1 MPEAVL
7 STRALNRAL
16 LARQLLLEPSDQSI
30 EGVLQA
36 VGGLQTQY
44 APSGYIGLWSRMH
57 RFERAQ
63 LTEALESRRVIQ
75 GTLMRAT
82 IHMVAAAD
90 YWPMELAVRVAR
102 REWWLRVAGSQVKRL
117 DPDGIARAIRD
128 ELADGP
134 LRQKELSARLKE
146 RGYDGPQSGV
156 NILADIVRVPPSGT
170 WDQRRADL
178 YGLAAE
184 WLSPPRQLTERDGV
198 ELLIRRYLGGFGPAA
213 VADVANWMGVNIGT
227 VREVAA
233 TMELRT
239 FRDEAGRTLVDL
251 PDAPLPDPQVPAA
264 ARFLPVWDATL
275 LVHARRTLILPEEF
289 RSRVFNTR
297 TPHSVNTFL
306 LDGQVAG
313 TWRQAK
319 GAIQLEPF
327 RKLTR
332 VERAAL
338 DDEVPRLEGF
348 HAAGVA

>member
-16 LARQLLLEPSDQSI
+16 LARQFLLERSDQSI
-30 EGVLQA
+30 EGVLQS

-44 APSGYIGLWSRMH
+44 APSGYIGLWSRVE

-63 LTEALESRRVIQ
+63 LTAALESRRVIQ

-90 YWPMELAVRVAR
+90 YWPMEVAVRAAR
-102 REWWLRVAGSQVKRL
+102 REWWLRAAGSQVTSL
-117 DPDGIARAIRD
+117 DSEGIERAIRD

-134 LRQKELSARLKE
+134 LRQKDLSARLKE
-146 RGYDGPQSGV
+146 RGYDGPQSGI
-156 NILADIVRVPPSGT
+156 NILADIVRVPPTGT

-178 YGLAAE
+178 YGLAAD
-184 WLSPPRQLTERDGV
+184 WLSPPKNLTERDGV

-233 TMELRT
+233 TLELGS
-239 FRDEAGRTLVDL
+239 FRDEGGRALVDL
-251 PDAPLPDPQVPAA
+251 PDAPLLDPDTPAP

-289 RSRVFNTR
+289 RPRVFNTK

-313 TWRQAK
+313 TWRYEK
-319 GAIQLEPF
+319 GALSLEPF
-327 RKLTR
+327 RRLTR
-332 VERAAL
+332 AEHAAL
-338 DDEVPRLEGF
+338 ETEAHRLETF
-348 HAAGVA
+348 HASA